1 MKTPAKTRR
10 PLVITRGQVAQAA
23 SLIGVGAL
31 IAGVIGVIWQGGINP
46 LIGGLLALSAA
57 GIGIWAAVTPADF
70 IGFIT
75 GKQVR
80 YGTFAAISTMLLIGV
95 VVMVFLFLSRATLT
109 LDMTSNRLYSLSQA
123 SLSVIRR
130 VSRPIQITGFY
141 TPSSLPVREIDD
153 QFFRLYSAASDNLIR
168 RVYIDPIE
176 QPGVAQRFGVT
187 DDAQVFISYVSEDG
201 AVDFSS
207 VARVP
212 RGSAQERDMSG
223 ALARLL
229 IRGSITV
236 YLNQSLGERGLTDA
250 SQNGISGI
258 YNGMQESG
266 LIPSPISITAIAQ
279 QNSDIPR
286 DAAAL
291 MFVRPTA
298 DLSEPQIEVIDRY
311 LNRGGTLLL
320 LIDPT
325 FNDDP
330 FMRADG
336 AFDTYLWENY
346 GIQALDAIIVDAA
359 ASGQTPLDIIGA
371 NVNTGTDISARL
383 NPAENPLLFRVARA
397 VDVDLERTIPN
408 VANGRLVISSERS
421 YGETDWTALSQTNSY
436 QYDAGVDL
444 PGPLTSVVWATNQRT
459 GAKIVLVGDSD
470 FVSNGLV
477 LTGGNGVLFTD
488 AVAWLTSLDER
499 LDFGIRGFTDSL
511 PLIFVNFQTL
521 DTIAFL
527 TVIVMPALVLIIGAV
542 IWTRRVR
549 QR

>member
-1 MKTPAKTRR
+1 
-10 PLVITRGQVAQAA
+10 VITRGQVAQAA

-31 IAGVIGVIWQGGINP
+31 IATVIGVIWQGGINL
-46 LIGGLLALSAA
+46 LIGGLLALSAVS
-57 GIGIWAAVTPADF
+57 IGIWAAVTPADF

-75 GKQVR
+75 GKHVR
-80 YGTFAAISTMLLIGV
+80 YGTFAAFSTMLLIGV

-109 LDMTSNRLYSLSQA
+109 LDMTSNRLYTLSQA
-123 SLSVIRR
+123 SLNLIER
-130 VSRPIQITGFY
+130 VSRPVQITGFY
-141 TPSSLPVREIDD
+141 TPASLPVREIDD

-176 QPGVAQRFGVT
+176 QPAVAQRFGVT
-187 DDAQVFISYVSEDG
+187 DDAQVFISYVNEDG
-201 AVDFSS
+201 TVDFSS

-212 RGSAQERDMSG
+212 RGSLQERDLSG

-229 IRGSITV
+229 IRGSIKV
-236 YLNQSLGERGLTDA
+236 YVNQSLGERSLTDP

-266 LIPSPISITAIAQ
+266 LVPLPISITALAQ
-279 QNSDIPR
+279 QNSEIPR

-291 MFVRPTA
+291 MFIRPTA
-298 DLSEPQIEVIDRY
+298 DLTEAQIGVIDRY

-330 FMRADG
+330 FLRGGG
-336 AFDTYLWENY
+336 AFNAYLWENY
-346 GIQALDAIIVDAA
+346 GIRAVDAIIVDAA
-359 ASGQTPLDIIGA
+359 ASGQSPLDIIGA

-397 VDVDLERTIPN
+397 VDVDLERAIPN
-408 VANGRLVISSERS
+408 IANGRLVVSSERS
-421 YGETDWTALSQTNSY
+421 YGETDWESLSQTNSY
-436 QYDAGVDL
+436 QYDAGADL
-444 PGPLTSVVWATNQRT
+444 PGPLTSVVWATNLQT

-488 AVAWLTSLDER
+488 AVAWLTNLNAQLS
-499 LDFGIRGFTDSL
+499 FGIRSFTDSL
-511 PLIFVNFQTL
+511 PLIFVSFQTL
-521 DTIAFL
+521 DTIAFM
-527 TVIVMPALVLIIGAV
+527 TVIVMPAAVLILGAA
-542 IWTRRVR
+542 IWMWRVR
-549 QR
+549 RR

>member
-1 MKTPAKTRR
+1 M
-10 PLVITRGQVAQAA
+10 VITRGQIAQVA

-46 LIGGLLALSAA
+46 LIGGLLALSAL
-57 GIGIWAAVTPADF
+57 GIGTWAAVTPADF
-70 IGFIT
+70 INFIT

-80 YGTFAAISTMLLIGV
+80 YGTFAVISTMLLIGV

-123 SLSVIRR
+123 SLSLIQR
-130 VSRPIQITGFY
+130 VSTPIQITGFY
-141 TPSSLPVREIDD
+141 TPASLPVREIDD
-153 QFFRLYSAASDNLIR
+153 QFFRLYSAASGNLIR

-176 QPGVAQRFGVT
+176 QPAVAQRFGVT
-187 DDAQVFISYVSEDG
+187 DDAQVFISYVSADG
-201 AVDFSS
+201 TVDFSS

-212 RGSAQERDMSG
+212 RGTSQERDLSS

-236 YLNQSLGERGLTDA
+236 YLNQSLGERSLTDA

-266 LIPSPISITAIAQ
+266 LVPAPISITAVAQ
-279 QNSDIPR
+279 QNGDIPR

-291 MFVRPTA
+291 MFIRPTN
-298 DLSEPQIEVIDRY
+298 DLTQAQIDVIDRY
-311 LNRGGTLLL
+311 LSRGGTLLL

-330 FMRADG
+330 FMRGDG
-336 AFDTYLWENY
+336 AFNAYLWENF
-346 GIQALDAIIVDAA
+346 GIRALDAIIVDAA
-359 ASGQTPLDIIGA
+359 ASGQSPLDIIGA

-383 NPAENPLLFRVARA
+383 NPTENPLLFRVARA
-397 VDVDLERTIPN
+397 VDVDLERAIPN
-408 VANGRLVISSERS
+408 VANGRIVISSERS
-421 YGETDWTALSQTNSY
+421 YGETDWAALSQTNTY

-459 GAKIVLVGDSD
+459 GARIVLVGDSD

-488 AVAWLTSLDER
+488 AVAWLTNLDER
-499 LDFGIRGFTDSL
+499 LDFGVRGFTDSL
-511 PLIFVNFQTL
+511 PLIFVSFQTL
-521 DTIAFL
+521 DTIAFV
-527 TVIVMPALVLIIGAV
+527 TVIVMPALVLILGAI